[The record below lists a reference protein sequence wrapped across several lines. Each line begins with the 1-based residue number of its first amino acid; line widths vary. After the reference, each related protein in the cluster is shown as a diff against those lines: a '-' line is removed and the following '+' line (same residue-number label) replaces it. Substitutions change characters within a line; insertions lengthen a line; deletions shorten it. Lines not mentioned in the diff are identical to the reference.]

1 MSTDTPAPF
10 DANPFAEA
18 EERYILST
26 VDPLE
31 SAPEADE
38 HVEGPKLLTK
48 AQINHRKKLG
58 VLVDQAVR
66 HAKAHGIEFLSFFEG
81 VNAPMDVKASC
92 TPQLVRAAVAH
103 LALVANKD
111 FNDALQTLREM
122 FPDKS
127 KEEDAQLPD
136 MPTPEDGEQAPV
148 EQGQDAG

>member
-48 AQINHRKKLG
+48 TPTSPFLRLALSSVHTP
-58 VLVDQAVR
+58 
-66 HAKAHGIEFLSFFEG
+66 FLSS
-81 VNAPMDVKASC
+81 ATMAS
-92 TPQLVRAAVAH
+92 VA
-103 LALVANKD
+103 
-111 FNDALQTLREM
+111 
-122 FPDKS
+122 S
-127 KEEDAQLPD
+127 
-136 MPTPEDGEQAPV
+136 
-148 EQGQDAG
+148 

>member
-92 TPQLVRAAVAH
+92 TPQLVRTAVAH

-127 KEEDAQLPD
+127 KEEEECKDSP
-136 MPTPEDGEQAPV
+136 PISTPKEQEPS
-148 EQGQDAG
+148 GQ